1 VVVGDNAQQ
10 GSTTFELRGDP
21 RIAMSQTDYQAWH
34 DGTQRLIDLLSE
46 SNLMLD
52 QMTGLQTQL
61 SSLEENID
69 GAEIPNVDAVKE
81 QINTADEQIDEFG
94 NKMQRPPPQ
103 MSYRQY
109 PRLSDEIGRLMGSVA
124 GVQAV
129 PTEAQMT
136 VAAEFGV
143 EVAERRAELQG
154 IINGAI
160 RELNQMLGNLPA
172 VVVPNRS
179 LIP

>member
-1 VVVGDNAQQ
+1 
-10 GSTTFELRGDP
+10 
-21 RIAMSQTDYQAWH
+21 MSQADYQAWH
-34 DGTQRLIDLLSE
+34 DGTQGLIDLLSE

-61 SSLEENID
+61 ASLEENID
-69 GAEIPNVDAVKE
+69 DADIPNVDAVKE
-81 QINTADEQIDEFG
+81 QINTAGDQMDEFG
-94 NKMQRPPPQ
+94 NKMLRPPPR
-103 MSYRQY
+103 MSYRQF
-109 PRLSDEIGRLMGSVA
+109 PRLSDEISRLMGSVA
-124 GVQAV
+124 GVQAR
-129 PTEAQMT
+129 PTESQMLVAGELEVELAQ
-136 VAAEFGV
+136 
-143 EVAERRAELQG
+143 RRAELQG

>member
-1 VVVGDNAQQ
+1 
-10 GSTTFELRGDP
+10 
-21 RIAMSQTDYQAWH
+21 
-34 DGTQRLIDLLSE
+34 
-46 SNLMLD
+46 MLD

-61 SSLEENID
+61 ASLEENID
-69 GAEIPNVDAVKE
+69 GADIPNLDAVKA
-81 QINTADEQIDEFG
+81 QISTADDQIDEFG
-94 NKMQRPPPQ
+94 NTMLRPPPQ

-136 VAAEFGV
+136 VAAELGV
-143 EVAERRAELQG
+143 EVSERRAELQG

-172 VVVPNRS
+172 VVVTNRS